1 MRDRDSE
8 PRMYK
13 FDPRGEPPETAFRA
27 IAIDQLDETLA
38 DLDRPDRAH
47 RSVVHEARR
56 RCKKLRGLLRLV
68 RPGFA
73 DFDRENTAIRD
84 AAALLSHLRD
94 SEVMH
99 ETFHELSE
107 WRHDPLFERLAAA
120 AATDEPDQAPALAAF
135 GDRLR
140 DIRRRAETWTLSKPH
155 VDTLVG
161 GLRSTYRSGRRRMRK
176 AARSDTATAFHN
188 WRKASK
194 YHGFHLDLLRKAAP
208 EMIDGELDAVEA
220 LSTQLGQ
227 HHDLVVLRSAAQD
240 HKLGITDAD
249 LETLVELI
257 GQRLEELEDEAFELG
272 RQVYAETP
280 DAIARR
286 ISSYWNSAS

>member
-1 MRDRDSE
+1 
-8 PRMYK
+8 MYK
-13 FDPRGEPPETAFRA
+13 FDPKGEPLETAFRA
-27 IAIDQLDETLA
+27 IAIDQLDEALA
-38 DLDRPDRAH
+38 DLDKPDRDN
-47 RSVVHEARR
+47 RSAVHEARR

-73 DFDRENTAIRD
+73 DFERENTAIRD

-99 ETFHELSE
+99 DTFRELSE
-107 WRHDPLFERLAAA
+107 WKPDPLFDRLAADT
-120 AATDEPDQAPALAAF
+120 ATDKPDQAAALGAF
-135 GDRLR
+135 ADSLR
-140 DIRRRAETWTLSKPH
+140 AIRRRAENWTLGKPH
-155 VDTLVG
+155 VDTLIG

-176 AARSDTATAFHN
+176 AQRTDAAAAFHE
-188 WRKASK
+188 WRKANK

-208 EMIDGELDAVEA
+208 EMLDGELDTVEE

-227 HHDLVVLRSAAQD
+227 HHDLVVLRTSAQD
-240 HKLGITDAD
+240 HRLNISDAD
-249 LETLVELI
+249 LESLVELI

-272 RQVYAETP
+272 RQVYAEKP

-286 ISSYWNSAS
+286 IGSYWSSAS

>member
-1 MRDRDSE
+1 
-8 PRMYK
+8 MYK

-38 DLDRPDRAH
+38 DLDKPDREH

-73 DFDRENTAIRD
+73 EFDRENGAIRD
-84 AAALLSHLRD
+84 AAGLLSHLRD

-99 ETFHELSE
+99 DTLRALSA
-107 WRHDPLFERLAAA
+107 WKSDPLFDRLAAA
-120 AATDEPDQAPALAAF
+120 LAADTTDQAPALAAF
-135 GDRLR
+135 HSRLR
-140 DIRRRAETWTLSKPH
+140 DIRARAESWSLSKPH
-155 VDTLVG
+155 ADTLIG

-176 AARSDTATAFHN
+176 AARTDAATAFHD

-208 EMIDGELDAVEA
+208 EMLDREIEVVDK
-220 LSTQLGQ
+220 LSGQLGQ
-227 HHDLVVLRSAAQD
+227 HHDLVVLRTAAQN
-240 HKLGITDAD
+240 HKLAVSDAD
-249 LETLVELI
+249 RDALVELI
-257 GQRLEELEDEAFELG
+257 GQRLDELEKDALELG
-272 RQVYAETP
+272 RQVYAEKP
-280 DAIARR
+280 GAIARR
-286 ISSYWNSAS
+286 IGAYWSSAT

>member
-120 AATDEPDQAPALAAF
+120 ARQMRHGHAELPCIGLQRLVAAEIGLDARHEALDQGDPA
-135 GDRLR
+135 
-140 DIRRRAETWTLSKPH
+140 
-155 VDTLVG
+155 V
-161 GLRSTYRSGRRRMRK
+161 GRRPER
-176 AARSDTATAFHN
+176 ARHL
-188 WRKASK
+188 ASRAGK
-194 YHGFHLDLLRKAAP
+194 P
-208 EMIDGELDAVEA
+208 
-220 LSTQLGQ
+220 
-227 HHDLVVLRSAAQD
+227 
-240 HKLGITDAD
+240 
-249 LETLVELI
+249 
-257 GQRLEELEDEAFELG
+257 G
-272 RQVYAETP
+272 RQQG
-280 DAIARR
+280 RMG
-286 ISSYWNSAS
+286 